1 MANLAAQD
9 SYLQG
14 LARKVCLQGAPESR
28 KRKFGNGAV
37 TLRLLSL
44 PAPSWESGL
53 VTGLPPRGAWP
64 RGVVVCRFL
73 RKKKKKTQTIS
84 VETRGSR
91 ARCARCALSPRHR
104 WSPLAFIHVVIGCG
118 RSGILLKCASTWSV

>member
-44 PAPSWESGL
+44 LAPSWESGL
-53 VTGLPPRGAWP
+53 VTGLPPRGGLA
-64 RGVVVCRFL
+64 RGSGGVPGF
-73 RKKKKKTQTIS
+73 KEKKTQQTIS

-91 ARCARCALSPRHR
+91 ALYARCTVSPGNR
-104 WSPLAFIHVVIGCG
+104 WFPLAFIHVVIGYG
-118 RSGILLKCASTWSV
+118 RTGILLKCASTWSI

>member
-73 RKKKKKTQTIS
+73 RKKKNKPKQS
-84 VETRGSR
+84 LLKRG
-91 ARCARCALSPRHR
+91 APE
-104 WSPLAFIHVVIGCG
+104 HVVRFALLAPGIGG
-118 RSGILLKCASTWSV
+118 LRSLLYTW